1 MFCMERTT
9 NDGFAPL
16 RDGRGRGRRRGGGA
30 RAPRGAARRARRRRR
45 APDDVRRL
53 PVRPRRVRPLP
64 RDGPER
70 RAMEAGE
77 RGSPR
82 LFATMGAPR
91 FPSCSTRTTSR
102 RRCWT
107 SPRSRSRAY
116 STPRFA
122 FSTVAPSDRS
132 RARLHRARIAV
143 AAISSSCL
151 TAKGVARLPALSA
164 TTRDQCVFWAAWSLA
179 FVAVPV
185 EWAAASHAMAYA
197 DLKSRGPRLS
207 PPPPP
212 PPRRRRRR
220 RRRRDGPAPRRRRGL
235 SFGRGERRGRRRRT
249 QTPLEEEGQGE
260 HAGRAAET
268 VLPGPPHLV
277 RRVRVS
283 RPIRD
288 RRRVRRVLYTGPHT
302 TALAW

>member
-1 MFCMERTT
+1 MERTT

-82 LFATMGAPR
+82 LFATMGALASLPAR
-91 FPSCSTRTTSR
+91 RVRRHVVAAGR
-102 RRCWT
+102 RRA
-107 SPRSRSRAY
+107 RDRAL
-116 STPRFA
+116 TLRR
-122 FSTVAPSDRS
+122 DRVLDG
-132 RARLHRARIAV
+132 RAVGPLE
-143 AAISSSCL
+143 
-151 TAKGVARLPALSA
+151 G
-164 TTRDQCVFWAAWSLA
+164 
-179 FVAVPV
+179 
-185 EWAAASHAMAYA
+185 AAASREDRGRG
-197 DLKSRGPRLS
+197 DLVVVSHREGRREVARAVGHDPGSVRLLGRVVARVRRRARGVGRRVARYGVRGPEVARPRLS

-302 TALAW
+302 TAFAW